1 MKDLIKT
8 IFNILKYAGKIV
20 TLFRNMVLN
29 IIFLLILVIV
39 PLMLLSSKQEVKVER
54 DSALLLTITGNIV
67 DEKQLSD
74 PVSDF
79 LNESLGFTQLPEET
93 LLQDVLDCI
102 NAAAVDKRINSI
114 VLDISGMEG
123 STLNHLRDIGE
134 ALQSFKDKSKKVIAA
149 EDFYSQ
155 NMYFLA
161 SYADEIFLN
170 PAGVIDL
177 HGLGA
182 YRLYFHDALEK
193 LKINYHVF
201 RVGAYKSA
209 LEPVTRN
216 SMSDE
221 AKNQN
226 SVWLDALWQ
235 EFTKDISSRR
245 DISPQT
251 LNLYTNNI
259 AALLQSTQ
267 GDPAQLALK
276 TKLVDGLKT
285 RHQLNTYLT
294 DLAGK
299 SYTDSFNFIPFRR
312 YLSTITRSYT
322 ERSSSTD
329 GAVGII
335 VAQGNILPGEQPP
348 GTIGSDTLLEVLR
361 EAGDDQNIKAVVL
374 RIDSGGGSVFAS
386 EMIRREIQV
395 LREGGKPV
403 VVSMG
408 SMAASGGYWIAAETD
423 EIWAYP
429 TTLTG
434 SIGIFGAIPTFEESL
449 AHLGIYSDGVGTTE
463 LAAGL
468 NVTRPLSPEIKKA
481 VQMNIEHGYK
491 QFLEI
496 VASGRQMQPEQVDAI
511 AEGRVFAGTTAKE
524 LGLVD
529 KLGNLEDAIQAAADL
544 ADLGDYTAYY
554 VGGGQTVSE
563 RLRSY
568 FQNDILSFLKGFEI
582 DSTTISKFRFLAD
595 TAADL
600 LLFKDPRGIYAHC
613 LINYY

>member
-1 MKDLIKT
+1 MKDLIRT

-20 TLFRNMVLN
+20 TIFRNMVFN

-39 PLMLLSSKQEVKVER
+39 PLMILSSKHEVKVGR
-54 DSALLLTITGNIV
+54 DSALLLTISGNIV

-74 PVSDF
+74 PFSDF
-79 LNESLGFTQLPEET
+79 LNESMGFTQLPEET

-102 NAAAVDKRINSI
+102 NAAAVDNRINSI

-123 STLNHLRDIGE
+123 SSLNHLRDIGK
-134 ALQSFKDKSKKVIAA
+134 ALQSFQNENKKVIAA
-149 EDFYSQ
+149 EDFYTQ

-182 YRLYFHDALEK
+182 YRLYFRDALEK
-193 LKINYHVF
+193 LKVNYHVF

-226 SVWLDALWQ
+226 SLWLDALWQ
-235 EFTKDISSRR
+235 EFTKDIISRR

-259 AALLQSTQ
+259 ASLLQSTQ
-267 GDPAQLALK
+267 GDPAQLALE

-294 DLAGK
+294 DLTGK
-299 SYTDSFNFIPFRR
+299 SYTDSFRFVPFRR
-312 YLSTITRSYT
+312 YLSTISRSYT
-322 ERSSSTD
+322 DRSSTSE

-361 EAGDDQNIKAVVL
+361 EAGDDENIKAVVL

-386 EMIRREIQV
+386 EMIRKEIQV
-395 LREGGKPV
+395 LRESGKPV

-449 AHLGIYSDGVGTTE
+449 AHLGIYSDGIGTTE
-463 LAAGL
+463 LASGL
-468 NVTRPLSPEIKKA
+468 NITRPLSPEIKKA
-481 VQMNIEHGYK
+481 VQLNIEHGYR

-496 VASGRQMQPEQVDAI
+496 VANGRQMPPAQVDAI

-544 ADLGDYTAYY
+544 ADLDDYTAYY
-554 VGGGQTVSE
+554 VGGSQTVSE

-568 FQNDILSFLKGFEI
+568 FQNDILSFLNRI
-582 DSTTISKFRFLAD
+582 DMESTTISKFRFLAD
-595 TAADL
+595 TAAEL